1 MEIYT
6 PSFNIIKDL
15 IKNEILNFI
24 GKNLVAD
31 SRAINEYIHSLKSEK
46 ISVERNF
53 ELIEFINGSPYS
65 EQVDDLLFD
74 LIRRQMVEETNNGYK
89 LTSYGL
95 KLIQY
100 KNKRME

>member
-6 PSFNIIKDL
+6 PSFNIIKGL

-46 ISVERNF
+46 LSVESNF
-53 ELIEFINGSPYS
+53 ELIEFTYSSPYS

-74 LIRRQMVEETNNGYK
+74 LIRRQMIEETNNGYR

-95 KLIQY
+95 KLI
-100 KNKRME
+100 